1 MKSQPKRTIRLRLFW
16 LAVCCIPI
24 PEIAAPS
31 PLPADAHSYRPLTI
45 AELRKGFAA
54 PPLDA
59 RPWAIWF
66 WWNSVVSR
74 GEIARELEEVAAAG
88 FGGVELRV
96 ATFYGWGGR
105 KLEGM
110 DAASLDRIGHRR
122 LEYLSEE
129 WVDTL
134 AFTCA
139 TAERLGLRF
148 SINLGQGWPPGGP
161 WIADRHRTKHLSG
174 EAREFEGPAAFVVE
188 QAPAE
193 GMVLAWRLDTQGGGK
208 VVSGGSFQDLSRF
221 IRRERGLRVLRWEA
235 PLGRWLVGIFSVTPG
250 GLCDKG
256 EGPEVDP
263 ASSEAVLFHLNY
275 MFRRLD
281 PKLRRYYGRT
291 LVDVASDSWEYTPK
305 RGGRF
310 WSPAILEAFPRLAGY
325 DLRERLYAVLG
336 YGPDGKQVLHDLEEV
351 ERQLVRDN
359 YFVQISRFLHERGL
373 AFRPQI
379 YGRGLKRDLLE
390 AYALV
395 DVPETEQGDYAVPE
409 AVWAARTTGKAIV
422 SNESFTHLHRK
433 MDPIR
438 RPHGEWESNLA
449 AMRGAANYLFGE
461 GINRIQMHSFSY
473 SPPGLPL
480 PGWRMYAELH
490 LNRKVPWWPHIKP
503 LNLWLARQQ
512 WLLQAGWPVA
522 DALFYPVKSN
532 PDDGPFRRMGDNQ
545 PVSAANA
552 VDAANEHTLARIPD
566 ACSTGRYAVNNVI
579 LLGPLRTVPE
589 TESMLAL
596 LDCGARILATH
607 SLPDEWPALQSY
619 AAEGI
624 RHRFAKALAE
634 GRILDAHAGGWKT
647 ALASIQSVR
656 WTSPEAR
663 LMFQHRR
670 VQGADIY
677 LLVNSGDD
685 FAGEVSFPHQ
695 SQRVE
700 LYDADRGRMLPVV
713 QFAEREGRAYVPLRL
728 PHAESVAFVFTS
740 SPQPLFVTQSSGGE
754 FEYDESA
761 RLLGRFRRSGTY
773 QVEFS
778 NGDMRLFS
786 VTVPPPLP
794 VAGPWRLSVSPAQ
807 AVSPQAP
814 VSFNVEQLM
823 SWRDLPSLKYY
834 AGRATYRADFHLPKE
849 LVRDGV
855 GLILDLGSVFESA
868 EVAVNGADTGIVYTP
883 PYRVDITALVKS
895 GKNVIEVEV
904 ANQLKNRLERSDAY
918 LRPSGLLG
926 PVTIIPESRIRIGK
940 P

>member
-1 MKSQPKRTIRLRLFW
+1 
-16 LAVCCIPI
+16 
-24 PEIAAPS
+24 
-31 PLPADAHSYRPLTI
+31 LT
-45 AELRKGFAA
+45 AQELSKGFAE
-54 PPLDA
+54 PPMDA
-59 RPWAIWF
+59 RPWVFWF

-74 GEIARELEEVAAAG
+74 EEIVRELEEIAAAG

-96 ATFYGWGGR
+96 VTFHGWGGR

-110 DAASLDRIGHRR
+110 DAASLERIGHRQ

-161 WIADRHRTKHLSG
+161 WIGDRHRTKHLSG
-174 EAREFEGPAAFVVE
+174 EGREFEGPAAFVLE
-188 QAPAE
+188 QTPEE
-193 GMVLAWRLDTQGGGK
+193 GMVLAWRIATPGRGK
-208 VVSGGSFQDLSRF
+208 TVAAGSFQDLSRF
-221 IRRERGLRVLRWEA
+221 IRHEQGKRVLRWEA
-235 PLGRWLVGIFSVTPG
+235 PAGRWLVGIFSVTPG

-256 EGPEVDP
+256 DGPEVDP
-263 ASSEAVLFHLNY
+263 ASSEAVMFHLNY
-275 MFRRLD
+275 LFSRLD
-281 PKLRRYYGRT
+281 TKLSRFYGRT

-310 WSPAILEAFPRLAGY
+310 WSPAILEAFPHLGGY
-325 DLRERLYAVLG
+325 DLREKLCALLG
-336 YGPDGKQVLHDLEEV
+336 YGPDERQVLHDLEEV

-409 AVWAARTTGKAIV
+409 APWAARTTGKAIV

-433 MDPIR
+433 IEPIR

-461 GINRIQMHSFSY
+461 GVNRIQMHSFSY
-473 SPPGLPL
+473 SPPGLAL

-490 LNRKVPWWPHIKP
+490 LNRNVPWWPHIKA

-522 DALFYPVKSN
+522 DALLYPVKSN
-532 PDDGPFRRMGDNQ
+532 PDDGPFRQMGGSQ

-579 LLGPLRTVPE
+579 LVGPLRAVPE
-589 TESMLAL
+589 TESVLAL
-596 LDCGARILATH
+596 LACGARILATH
-607 SLPDEWPALQSY
+607 SLPDEWPALKSD

-624 RHRFAKALAE
+624 RHRFAKAWAG
-634 GRILDAHAGGWKT
+634 GRVLDARAGGWKA
-647 ALASIQSVR
+647 ALASVQSVR
-656 WTSPEAR
+656 WSPPEAR
-663 LMFQHRR
+663 LVFQHRR

-677 LLVNSGDD
+677 LLVNPGDD

-695 SQRVE
+695 GLRVDFF
-700 LYDADRGRMLPVV
+700 DADRGRISPVA
-713 QFAEREGRAYVPLRL
+713 QLAERGGRTYVPLRL
-728 PHAESVAFVFTS
+728 AHAESVAYVFTP
-740 SPQPLFVTQSSGGE
+740 SPRPLFVTPSSGGE
-754 FEYDESA
+754 FEYEQSG
-761 RLLGRFRRSGTY
+761 RLLGRFGRSGTY
-773 QVEFS
+773 RVESS
-778 NGDMRLFS
+778 NGDTRLFS

-814 VSFNVEQLM
+814 VSLHVGQLV
-823 SWRDLPSLKYY
+823 SWRNLPDLHYY
-834 AGRATYRADFHLPKE
+834 AGRAIYRVDVHLSEE
-849 LVRDGV
+849 LVRNEV
-855 GLILDLGSVFESA
+855 GLILDLGSLFESA
-868 EVAVNGADTGIVYTP
+868 KVAVNGAEIGILYAP
-883 PYRVDITALVKS
+883 PYRVDITGLVKS
-895 GKNVIEVEV
+895 GTNTIEVEV
-904 ANQLKNRLERSDAY
+904 ANQLKNHLERSDAY
-918 LRPSGLLG
+918 RRPSGLLG
-926 PVTIIPESRIRIGK
+926 PVAIVPESRIRIER